1 LLLDVARAL
10 PAALVAVVLP
20 GYFWAVF
27 LRPAGDLAER
37 LAYSTVLSMASVPVL
52 ALVLARL
59 SGTGVTLWIAIVSVA
74 LVLGSWAL
82 AVAARGRAPGPA
94 EPILPVPVIRDGRV
108 LGLIALALALAVIV
122 IADRRPPGALLVVI
136 AAALLAA
143 GALSAWQARPAG
155 QAGVDGRASGRQAEG
170 EHAAQGTDPEPEPER
185 DTQRAPAKVP
195 ASGFLPSRMRV
206 PALVIVLGLTAVRG
220 YYAVIRYDWPSIRG
234 SDMFSHAV
242 MAEQMLSHGSY
253 GTYLVYPPGFS
264 TLTAVVCRLC
274 GLTPLELFP
283 VLAPTLL
290 LVSALGAYALAT
302 RLWGWECGV
311 AAAAL
316 SGVVLIGAYAGFA
329 EGRYPDLVSAYF
341 LITMAVAALLTLY
354 ESPSLRSGA
363 LLAVVGPSAVFYHS
377 VATLYLAVV
386 LAVVAVI
393 ALPYLLWRRRG
404 ADARVLFLGLVCVGV
419 LSACYALVTYG
430 LPKDLGGKASATSTA
445 VSIVLGSQTAPSPEH
460 ILSEL
465 SPPIVW
471 LGAFGVA
478 MLLVGVRY
486 LRTTPQ
492 VLAAATMLLWTA
504 IMYAGSRTTV
514 DGFPQR
520 FERDVG
526 APLSVIGAFGLTVI
540 LVSLLSMRARD
551 RAQHG
556 TTELLVASA
565 AAAAVVA
572 VLLLAQTVI
581 NFKDDSKPARDVVSP
596 SVAAAGAWLARHN
609 DGSGTIIS
617 TPYMNH
623 GITNR
628 AVLAMGGYAGLQSY
642 QPYRIA
648 HPRSL
653 PPAGRKPLLDS
664 QQVLLH
670 PATCASASI
679 LVDQDVQYVVLYK
692 AGTGADLAAFRADR
706 SRYRE
711 VFDNS
716 SVVIYRPAR
725 ARCTAG

>member
-10 PAALVAVVLP
+10 PAALAAVVFP

-37 LAYSTVLSMASVPVL
+37 LAYSTVLSMASVPVI
-52 ALVLARL
+52 ALLLARL
-59 SGTGVTLWIAIVSVA
+59 SGSGITLWIAIVSVA
-74 LVLGSWAL
+74 LVLGSGAL
-82 AVAARGRAPGPA
+82 AVAAKGAAPGPA
-94 EPILPVPVIRDGRV
+94 EPILPVPVIRDGWV
-108 LGLIALALALAVIV
+108 LGLIALALALAAVV
-122 IADRRPPGALLVVI
+122 IADHRPPGPLLAVI
-136 AAALLAA
+136 AVAVLAA
-143 GALSAWQARPAG
+143 GALAAWQARPGG
-155 QAGVDGRASGRQAEG
+155 QASVDEQD
-170 EHAAQGTDPEPEPER
+170 AAREQPARGTGPDPEPATAAAPGFLPAR
-185 DTQRAPAKVP
+185 MRAPA
-195 ASGFLPSRMRV
+195 
-206 PALVIVLGLTAVRG
+206 LVVAAALTAFRA
-220 YYAVIRYDWPSIRG
+220 YYAVVRYDWPSIRG

-253 GTYLVYPPGFS
+253 RTYLIYPPGFS

-290 LVSALGAYALAT
+290 LVTTLGAYALAT
-302 RLWGWECGV
+302 RLWGWESGV
-311 AAAAL
+311 AAAVL
-316 SGVVLIGAYAGFA
+316 SGIVLIGAYAGFA

-341 LITMAVAALLTLY
+341 LITMAVAALLTVY
-354 ESPSLRSGA
+354 ESPSPRSAA
-363 LLAVVGPSAVFYHS
+363 LLAVVGPSAVLYHS
-377 VATLYLAVV
+377 VATLYLAVI
-386 LAVVAVI
+386 LAVVAVT
-393 ALPYLLWRRRG
+393 ALPYLLWRRRRT
-404 ADARVLFLGLVCVGV
+404 DARVLFLGLACVAV

-430 LPKDLGGKASATSTA
+430 LPKALGGKGSATSTA

-465 SPPIVW
+465 SPPIIW

-478 MLLVGVRY
+478 MLLVGIRY
-486 LRTTPQ
+486 LRTAPQ
-492 VLAAATMLLWTA
+492 ALAAATMLLWTA
-504 IMYAGSRTTV
+504 IMYAGSRTAV

-526 APLSVIGAFGLTVI
+526 APLSVIAGFGLTVI
-540 LVSLLSMRARD
+540 VVSLLRLRARD
-551 RAQHG
+551 RTRRGSA
-556 TTELLVASA
+556 ELLVASA
-565 AAAAVVA
+565 AAAAMVA
-572 VLLLAQTVI
+572 VLLLAQTLI
-581 NFKDDSKPARDVVSP
+581 NFRDDSKPARDVVSP

-642 QPYRIA
+642 QAFRIA

-679 LVDQDVQYVVLYK
+679 LASQDVQYVVLYK
-692 AGTGADLAAFRADR
+692 VGTGADLAAFRADHA
-706 SRYRE
+706 RYRP

-716 SVVIYRPAR
+716 SVIIYRPVR
-725 ARCTAG
+725 TRCAAE